1 MAADAWRVWTGPS
14 WLQRLS
20 DVWGHASAWRIFWH
34 HGPVGARS
42 PSSPSARIPDRRIRG
57 FNDCI
62 ESKAAVVA
70 EPRSPYHTSGG
81 FLGPVRLASVSYTH
95 LRAHETGRNLVC
107 RLLLEKKKK

>member
-70 EPRSPYHTSGG
+70 EPRSPYHTSGDSSG
-81 FLGPVRLASVSYTH
+81 QFGWLDDRDQATVATFACDS
-95 LRAHETGRNLVC
+95 A
-107 RLLLEKKKK
+107 

>member
-70 EPRSPYHTSGG
+70 EPPSLPYLWGI
-81 FLGPVRLASVSYTH
+81 
-95 LRAHETGRNLVC
+95 LRASSAGLMTETKRQGGPWPGTR
-107 RLLLEKKKK
+107 RG